1 MRFFGHHLS
10 SLSFLSQ
17 KRSHPRLSRGSH
29 YLSRH
34 GPYITDEQL
43 KERATTGVLPDTGVK
58 AKPVPSSRY
67 FNLFYL
73 KQAILLA
80 QRGYRLT
87 GRNTH
92 KIDHGQ
98 IVGGGYLLG
107 GTQYVKAQISF
118 VVICKKGV
126 VITAYP
132 KITPCKIDL
141 QSYPSPYW

>member
-10 SLSFLSQ
+10 LLPSLSNG
-17 KRSHPRLSRGSH
+17 RSCLYFSRGSH

-58 AKPVPSSRY
+58 AKPVSASRY
-67 FNLFYL
+67 FHLFYL
-73 KQAILLA
+73 RQAIILA

-87 GRNTH
+87 GQNTH
-92 KIDHGQ
+92 KIDHGRV
-98 IVGGGYLLG
+98 VGDGYLLG
-107 GTQYVKAQISF
+107 GIQYIKAKQSI
-118 VVICKKGV
+118 VIICNKGV

-132 KITPCKIDL
+132 KITPCTTSP
-141 QSYPSPYW
+141 QSFPNPYG